1 MDKVAIFIFL
11 KFPAQA
17 ALQISCGNTTVR
29 FDSPSER
36 NCAPQLSL
44 HPKSLVPVKHREF
57 LSPNVEVFG
66 LVAIWHPMRWCS
78 SSALRISIADPFPKD
93 ARCGQLAR
101 RLLSN
106 SLARK
111 FTREMGAPALSPRLS
126 ILRACSARISS
137 LGGMC
142 LVSLSAV
149 CLGGVEV
156 RRSQCPHWLGAL
168 RTRTPRHSQQLRRLF
183 QRKLLVHPLFWGE
196 VGDLRA

>member
-1 MDKVAIFIFL
+1 M
-11 KFPAQA
+11 
-17 ALQISCGNTTVR
+17 
-29 FDSPSER
+29 
-36 NCAPQLSL
+36 
-44 HPKSLVPVKHREF
+44 
-57 LSPNVEVFG
+57 
-66 LVAIWHPMRWCS
+66 WHPMRWCS
-78 SSALRISIADPFPKD
+78 SSAVRIFIADPFPKD

-111 FTREMGAPALSPRLS
+111 FTRKMAAPALSPRLS

-168 RTRTPRHSQQLRRLF
+168 RTRTPRHLQQLRRLF
-183 QRKLLVHPLFWGE
+183 SESFLSTHFSGVRSATCQLE
-196 VGDLRA
+196 VSMMRVSTSRIYSRGSMPCRRQLSIIV